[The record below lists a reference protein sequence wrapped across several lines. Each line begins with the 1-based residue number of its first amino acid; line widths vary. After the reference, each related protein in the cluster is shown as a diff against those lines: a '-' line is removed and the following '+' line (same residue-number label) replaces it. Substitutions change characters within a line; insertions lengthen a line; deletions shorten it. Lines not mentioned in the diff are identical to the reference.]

1 VHPTPR
7 WNGAVVAVTH
17 NRAFADA
24 LQPTYVARVEGGV
37 MKTRMVTGGALSPRD
52 FSPNAV
58 ATGGIAGAVKD
69 AAADVGRGGSPAAA
83 AAAAVNPEEAATA
96 AAEAKATKVAQVK
109 LLKEARNAPG
119 RGVAYTLNSN
129 YNLGPNPQPLNL
141 NPST

>member
-1 VHPTPR
+1 
-7 WNGAVVAVTH
+7 VAVTH